1 MTDDITLSE
10 RRYITLE
17 AARALE
23 CNGCGDCCDSRRSPD
38 GTWAWAGVPE
48 DLYAGLVGEALI
60 IPLEQVGQSWHDREH
75 RPEDSLELIP
85 TYFRCTAFRPEEDG
99 RGLCGRHTEARPA
112 VCGEFPVWGTNVEE
126 DLEAYGETNLGTDF
140 LPRCTWFNLRVVR
153 DDDPRVEVIEA
164 TSAG

>member
-1 MTDDITLSE
+1 MSDDIIQELQ
-10 RRYITLE
+10 YMTLE

-38 GTWAWAGVPE
+38 GSWGWAGLPD

-60 IPLEQVGQSWHDREH
+60 IPLEQVGESWRERAH

-85 TYFRCTAFRPEEDG
+85 TQFHCTAFRPQDDG

-112 VCGEFPVWGTNVEE
+112 VCGEFPVWGTAIEH
-126 DLEAYGETNLGTDF
+126 DLEVYGDTNLGTEF
-140 LPRCTWFNLRVVR
+140 LSRCTWYRVRVVR
-153 DDDPRVEVIEA
+153 EDDPRLGGAEDR
-164 TSAG
+164 